1 MSHNR
6 FCDVE
11 VRLIS
16 NNNIKN
22 SQYTRPTITRINNFA
37 LSLSI
42 GKGKLY
48 KYAKRKLED
57 DDNNDTQV
65 IVTEEKIV
73 DMYKHISL
81 PDVYYTADPVTKEPT
96 MPLSSKMEEFMKT
109 TDGEWSPHSI
119 QNHHI

>member
-1 MSHNR
+1 M
-6 FCDVE
+6 
-11 VRLIS
+11 
-16 NNNIKN
+16 
-22 SQYTRPTITRINNFA
+22 
-37 LSLSI
+37 I

-109 TDGEWSPHSI
+109 TDGMDLNSLNTIGVFTKIGDCIMMVQRLESNTHVSKKN
-119 QNHHI
+119 QTGRQ